1 MKRIL
6 GEPRDTRKFSPIS
19 LAHESFELK
28 MKKKTTITSEKYEV
42 WRISQGDANEPSI
55 SEDVAIDVDPSDKP
69 VIIPQNSEPETHTDQ
84 S

>member
-42 WRISQGDANEPSI
+42 WRISQGDAN
-55 SEDVAIDVDPSDKP
+55 
-69 VIIPQNSEPETHTDQ
+69 
-84 S
+84 